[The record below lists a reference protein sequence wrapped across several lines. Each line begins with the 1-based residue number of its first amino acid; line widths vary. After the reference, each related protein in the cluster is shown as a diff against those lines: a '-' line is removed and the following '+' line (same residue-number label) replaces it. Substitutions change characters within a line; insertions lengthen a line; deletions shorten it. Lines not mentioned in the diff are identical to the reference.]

1 MKNPLSIFLVAIT
14 STLILTTGTAQASD
28 NSCGMV
34 LCLGGRIL
42 GGSGGSE
49 CSSYEKKYFNIIV
62 KKKGKF
68 SASRTAKER
77 DKELK
82 KCAGGDSQI
91 VSKIGDKF
99 GGVRGL

>member
-1 MKNPLSIFLVAIT
+1 MKRQFSAFLVAAT
-14 STLILTTGTAQASD
+14 SVFVLTTGTAQASD
-28 NSCGMV
+28 DACGMV

-42 GGSGGSE
+42 GGDGGSQ
-49 CSSYEKKYFNIIV
+49 CSSYEKKYFSIIV

-68 SASRTAKER
+68 NPSRTAKER

-82 KCAGGDSQI
+82 KCAGGDPGI